1 VIERNQNEELRGAR
15 YCDGLAEGSLGRGKP
30 HAYLA
35 CVGRKGDPAQSDKIK
50 RDSHFWEWAWV
61 DSNYRP
67 HAYQA
72 PLKRAKSRHIAVL
85 SRVGRTICR
94 TFPAN
99 MPEYAGIYRPNDR
112 PK

>member
-1 VIERNQNEELRGAR
+1 MGVCLRPGSRTGRSA
-15 YCDGLAEGSLGRGKP
+15 YHAPTSAEQ
-30 HAYLA
+30 
-35 CVGRKGDPAQSDKIK
+35 C
-50 RDSHFWEWAWV
+50 RDNTFRAWAWV

-72 PLKRAKSRHIAVL
+72 PVKWAKSRQNAVI

-99 MPEYAGIYRPNDR
+99 MPEFAGIYRPNDR
-112 PK
+112 PNRRKEGKKDLNGFAGRARSL